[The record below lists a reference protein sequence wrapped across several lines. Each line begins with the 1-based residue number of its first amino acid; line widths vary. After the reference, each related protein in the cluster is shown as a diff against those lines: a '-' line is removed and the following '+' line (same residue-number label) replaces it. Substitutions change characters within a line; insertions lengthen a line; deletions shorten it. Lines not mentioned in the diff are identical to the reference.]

1 MSAGT
6 RKPVREAPD
15 RGQVQ
20 TAAAEAG
27 DHAVP
32 PVMHPAA
39 ESVVRRLRLV
49 EGQVHGLVKM
59 VESGRSN
66 PEVMT
71 QLSAAYH
78 ALHKV
83 GLLILAEELH
93 RGDEGG
99 PEAEAA
105 RFAAIEKLFMTL
117 G

>member
-6 RKPVREAPD
+6 RRPTHEAPD
-15 RGQVQ
+15 RGQVPR
-20 TAAAEAG
+20 TAAEASRG
-27 DHAVP
+27 DVP
-32 PVMHPAA
+32 PVTHPAA

-49 EGQVHGLVKM
+49 EGQVHGLIKM
-59 VESGRSN
+59 VESGRST

-93 RGDEGG
+93 RDDEGG
-99 PEAEAA
+99 PEEAA